1 MNRKFGLVLL
11 YLTITLVLS
20 SVDITYEWFSP
31 LSSEAGE
38 KIDWYAVSG
47 LRAGTLILG
56 NHDTGP
62 AMGLSSKLH
71 LPQLPMLPYLCHWR
85 PRRWCYLC
93 RCLAGRWHYLPDS
106 RIEVFSNQVSICM
119 VIIELCPTTRS
130 TGRALRRAG

>member
-1 MNRKFGLVLL
+1 MNRKFCLVLL
-11 YLTITLVLS
+11 YLAITLVLS

-47 LRAGTLILG
+47 LRAGTLFLG

-71 LPQLPMLPYLCHWR
+71 LPQLPLLPFFAIGGPEGGVIFVAVWLVVGII
-85 PRRWCYLC
+85 
-93 RCLAGRWHYLPDS
+93 CLIHILR
-106 RIEVFSNQVSICM
+106 FSQ
-119 VIIELCPTTRS
+119 TK
-130 TGRALRRAG
+130 RASVP